1 MEFNSDTQ
9 KKIAKWVIGVAT
21 ACILIYLSVKNI
33 GTLAETFRW
42 VLDLL
47 MPLILGVFIALI
59 LNVPVHFFESHL
71 FRKTKKE
78 KVKKL
83 RRPVAMVL
91 SVILILGILAGI
103 VGLIIPELIDAVK
116 IIIDGVIDIVNSISK
131 AEMPS
136 VLEKIPLGE
145 QLYNNILTSVD
156 WNKIVTSLQTWLTQ
170 QGSTIM
176 NTAVGTVSSVVTW
189 IINFI
194 IALIFAIYVLS
205 SKEKLKNQTKRLVRA
220 WIPEKI
226 GNRLLHA
233 SSVGMKI
240 FRSFVS
246 GQTLE
251 AVILGTL
258 CMIGMLILQIPY
270 APMVGALVGVTAI
283 IPVVGSFVGT
293 VVGAFMIL
301 TVSPTK
307 ALIFIIYLLIL
318 QQIEGNLIYPKVMGD
333 RVNLPA
339 MWVLAA
345 VTIGGGIAGPVG
357 MLLGVP
363 VTSTLYVL
371 LREETEKREKRL
383 AQQKSAQEESLQQ
396 TED

>member
-42 VLDLL
+42 GLDLL

-189 IINFI
+189 IVNFI

-270 APMVGALVGVTAI
+270 APTVGALVGVTAI

>member
-42 VLDLL
+42 GLDLL

-116 IIIDGVIDIVNSISK
+116 IIIDGVIEVANSISK

-189 IINFI
+189 IVNFI

-383 AQQKSAQEESLQQ
+383 AQQKSEQEESLQQ

>member
-42 VLDLL
+42 GLDLL

-116 IIIDGVIDIVNSISK
+116 IIIDGVIEVANSISK

-145 QLYNNILTSVD
+145 QIYNNILTSVD

-189 IINFI
+189 IVNFI

-371 LREETEKREKRL
+371 IREETEKREKRL
-383 AQQKSAQEESLQQ
+383 AQQNSEQEESLQQ

>member
-1 MEFNSDTQ
+1 MEFNSDMQ
-9 KKIAKWVIGVAT
+9 KKIAKWLIGVAT
-21 ACILIYLSVKNI
+21 VCILIYLGIKNI
-33 GTLAETFRW
+33 GTLAGAVDW

-47 MPLILGVFIALI
+47 MPLITGVFIALI

-71 FRKTKKE
+71 FRKTKKDR
-78 KVKKL
+78 VKKL
-83 RRPVAMVL
+83 RRPLAMIL
-91 SVILILGILAGI
+91 SVILIIGIFTGI
-103 VGLIIPELIDAVK
+103 VGLIIPELVDAVK
-116 IIIDGVIDIVNSISK
+116 IIIDGVVDVVNSLSK
-131 AEMPS
+131 MEMPAI
-136 VLEKIPLGE
+136 LEKIPLGE
-145 QLYNNILTSVD
+145 QIYNNILTVID
-156 WNKIVTSLQTWLTQ
+156 WSKIGTSLQTWLTQ
-170 QGSTIM
+170 QGSAIM

-189 IINFI
+189 IVNFV

-205 SKEKLKNQTKRLVRA
+205 NKERLKKQTTRLVKA
-220 WIPEKI
+220 WIPAKI
-226 GNRLLHA
+226 GDWLLHA
-233 SSVGMKI
+233 VSVGMKI

-251 AVILGTL
+251 AVILGSL

-270 APMVGALVGVTAI
+270 APMVGALVGVTAF

-301 TVSPTK
+301 TVSPAK

-345 VTIGGGIAGPVG
+345 VTIGGGIAGPIG

-363 VTSTLYVL
+363 VTSTIYVL

-383 AQQKSAQEESLQQ
+383 AQQKAQQDDTSPKTEE
-396 TED
+396 

>member
-42 VLDLL
+42 GLDLL

-116 IIIDGVIDIVNSISK
+116 IIIDGVIEVANSISK

-189 IINFI
+189 IVNFI

-371 LREETEKREKRL
+371 IREETEKREKRL
-383 AQQKSAQEESLQQ
+383 AQQKSEQEESLQQ

>member
-42 VLDLL
+42 GLDLL

-116 IIIDGVIDIVNSISK
+116 IIIDGVIEVANSISK

-189 IINFI
+189 IVNFI

-270 APMVGALVGVTAI
+270 APMVGVLVGVTAI

-293 VVGAFMIL
+293 IVGAFMIL

-318 QQIEGNLIYPKVMGD
+318 QQIEGNLIYPKVMSD

-383 AQQKSAQEESLQQ
+383 AQQKSEQEESLQQ

>member
-9 KKIAKWVIGVAT
+9 KKIAKWIIGVAT

-33 GTLAETFRW
+33 GTLAETFKW
-42 VLDLL
+42 GLDLL

-116 IIIDGVIDIVNSISK
+116 IIIDGVIEVVNSISK

-189 IINFI
+189 IVNFI

-383 AQQKSAQEESLQQ
+383 AQQKSEQEESLQQ